1 MKTKYFCPGL
11 ALEGGNAKH
20 RLASTQKLGID
31 FLLAVL
37 YNIEKGMGCSCSSTT
52 YPYIFLRGG
61 EKDGREN

>member
-20 RLASTQKLGID
+20 RLASTQKPGID

-37 YNIEKGMGCSCSSTT
+37 YNIEKGWVVAVLLL
-52 YPYIFLRGG
+52 PIPIFF
-61 EKDGREN
+61 